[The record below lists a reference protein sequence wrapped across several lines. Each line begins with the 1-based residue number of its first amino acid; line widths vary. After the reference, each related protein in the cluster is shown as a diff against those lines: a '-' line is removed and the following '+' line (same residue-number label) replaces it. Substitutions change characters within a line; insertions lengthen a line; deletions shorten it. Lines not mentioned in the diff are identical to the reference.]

1 MNGERVARAVVGAA
15 SALVPGD
22 RRREWL
28 EEWRAELAALEGARA
43 GGAAGLPSALGFAVG
58 SVPHAMWTRTE
69 GWTVD
74 SVLQDV
80 RYSIRVLRRAPGFTL
95 VAALTLAL
103 GIGANASIFSLV
115 NGLVLRSPAAIQ
127 APDRLVQIARSY
139 ETAPRWDNFSW
150 PAMKLIE
157 AEARALSGVA
167 GYHSEPFVLGRG
179 ADTERVDGQI
189 VTANFFDVLGVA
201 PHVGRLFQPD
211 DDVYPGHEVVVLS
224 HALWSRRYGGDPTVV
239 GRSIQVGAR
248 PYEVVGVAQ
257 PGFTGVE
264 SIGARPGVFVL
275 ATRHPGYYGEAI
287 FEEWGSS
294 WIDLFGRLADGVAFE
309 QATASMDVVTAR
321 LRAAAAVHED
331 IEVLLAPGVGLDP
344 EGREEATRISVILM
358 VIVGLVLLLTCTNVA
373 NLLLAR
379 AAGRKTEVGVRM
391 ALGGGRG
398 RLARQH
404 VTESLVL
411 SLGATLLAVPIVV
424 AAGDLLPLVFPYS
437 VSVSLH
443 ADAAVWAFLVGIGLL
458 TGLVFGTVPAL
469 AATRR
474 DLAATLRDGASTGPR
489 ARTRLR
495 DALVAAQ
502 LGLSLGLVAGAALLG
517 RSVLN
522 AGSAEPGFEPAG
534 LAVGFVD
541 LFATGRYDEES
552 GRALVADMVE
562 AAQRV
567 PGVRSA
573 SIANQVPITG
583 GHSRAAVRPAGTD
596 DVSFEAEYVIV
607 GPRYFETMG
616 MPILRG
622 RALRGLDDEPER
634 VVLVNERL
642 AMMFWPDEDP
652 IGQELLRGEPWRV
665 VGVVGDVQMRSL
677 RSPANPAVY
686 YPAAHADTPWTWLH
700 LASETGEALAP
711 AVVRELVASLDPE
724 LPVATVVDMQ
734 AAMTA
739 SMGETRTIG
748 YLVGVFATLALVLA
762 AVGLYGLVSFSVSQ
776 RRRELG
782 IRIALGAAP
791 ESLVKLVLARGVAI
805 VALGL
810 VMGLGVSYGLGIAL
824 KSLLF
829 GVTETDLVTLGG
841 AALMLTVAAGIAA
854 WVPARRASRVDA
866 MISLRT

>member
-1 MNGERVARAVVGAA
+1 
-15 SALVPGD
+15 
-22 RRREWL
+22 
-28 EEWRAELAALEGARA
+28 
-43 GGAAGLPSALGFAVG
+43 
-58 SVPHAMWTRTE
+58 
-69 GWTVD
+69 
-74 SVLQDV
+74 
-80 RYSIRVLRRAPGFTL
+80 
-95 VAALTLAL
+95 
-103 GIGANASIFSLV
+103 
-115 NGLVLRSPAAIQ
+115 
-127 APDRLVQIARSY
+127 
-139 ETAPRWDNFSW
+139 
-150 PAMKLIE
+150 
-157 AEARALSGVA
+157 
-167 GYHSEPFVLGRG
+167 
-179 ADTERVDGQI
+179 
-189 VTANFFDVLGVA
+189 
-201 PHVGRLFQPD
+201 
-211 DDVYPGHEVVVLS
+211 
-224 HALWSRRYGGDPTVV
+224 
-239 GRSIQVGAR
+239 
-248 PYEVVGVAQ
+248 
-257 PGFTGVE
+257 
-264 SIGARPGVFVL
+264 
-275 ATRHPGYYGEAI
+275 
-287 FEEWGSS
+287 
-294 WIDLFGRLADGVAFE
+294 
-309 QATASMDVVTAR
+309 
-321 LRAAAAVHED
+321 
-331 IEVLLAPGVGLDP
+331 
-344 EGREEATRISVILM
+344 
-358 VIVGLVLLLTCTNVA
+358 
-373 NLLLAR
+373 
-379 AAGRKTEVGVRM
+379 
-391 ALGGGRG
+391 
-398 RLARQH
+398 
-404 VTESLVL
+404 
-411 SLGATLLAVPIVV
+411 
-424 AAGDLLPLVFPYS
+424 
-437 VSVSLH
+437 
-443 ADAAVWAFLVGIGLL
+443 
-458 TGLVFGTVPAL
+458 
-469 AATRR
+469 
-474 DLAATLRDGASTGPR
+474 
-489 ARTRLR
+489 
-495 DALVAAQ
+495 LVAAQ

-552 GRALVADMVE
+552 GRALLADMVE

-791 ESLVKLVLARGVAI
+791 ESLVKLVLARGMAI
-805 VALGL
+805 VVLGL
-810 VMGLGVSYGLGIAL
+810 VMGFGVSYGLGIAL